1 MTNYDRLF
9 PTGQW
14 KGNSAGGAHKLI
26 LEERNS
32 KKSNKKAK
40 GGGGNGVK
48 PPVKPDKRRGT
59 YIQQDGDAKWFNNPQ
74 YRITVEKDTACYITM
89 MQRDRRLV
97 NTVNNDG
104 GGGGGAVVEEGKEG
118 NGAVGGTWFVVVDWC
133 LRRGLW
139 WW

>member
-1 MTNYDRLF
+1 
-9 PTGQW
+9 
-14 KGNSAGGAHKLI
+14 
-26 LEERNS
+26 
-32 KKSNKKAK
+32 
-40 GGGGNGVK
+40 
-48 PPVKPDKRRGT
+48 
-59 YIQQDGDAKWFNNPQ
+59 
-74 YRITVEKDTACYITM
+74 M

-139 WW
+139 